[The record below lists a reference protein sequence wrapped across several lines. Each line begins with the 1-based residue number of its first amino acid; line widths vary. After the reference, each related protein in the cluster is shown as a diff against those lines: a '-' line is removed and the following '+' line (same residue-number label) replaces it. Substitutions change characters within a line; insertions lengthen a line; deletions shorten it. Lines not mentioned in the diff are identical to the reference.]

1 MAKSAA
7 MNQPYL
13 SPGDAEALLFDLGR
27 VVLDIDFSRA
37 FQCWADHAGC
47 EPAQLGERFLR
58 DELYWRH
65 EKGEI
70 SDEAFFAGLRSSLGI
85 ELSDTQF
92 VEGWNA
98 IFVGEMPG
106 IHQLLARAARRLPV
120 YAFSNTNAPHA
131 AYFAAQYAEVLG
143 HFRKI
148 FLSSTIGLRKPDAEA
163 YDHVVQAIGVPAER
177 IVFFDDLA
185 ENIEGAAERGLK
197 AVLVKS
203 TDDVARALQAL
214 GI

>member
-1 MAKSAA
+1 
-7 MNQPYL
+7 MNQPLL
-13 SPGDAEALLFDLGR
+13 SPGDADALLFDLGR
-27 VVLDIDFSRA
+27 VVLDIDFNRTLGL
-37 FQCWADHAGC
+37 WASHAGC
-47 EPAQLGERFLR
+47 EPAQLAKRFLR
-58 DELYWRH
+58 DDLYGRH

-92 VEGWNA
+92 IEGWNA

-106 IHQLLARAARRLPV
+106 INQLLARAAKRLPL
-120 YAFSNTNAPHA
+120 YAFSNTNAPHI
-131 AYFAAQYAEVLG
+131 AYFSGQYAEVLG
-143 HFRKI
+143 HFREI
-148 FLSSTIGLRKPDAEA
+148 FLSSAIGLRKPDAEA

-185 ENIEGAAERGLK
+185 ENIEGAKERGLK
-197 AVLVKS
+197 AVLVNS
-203 TDDVARALQAL
+203 PDDVARAFEAL